1 VPTPPFSQLR
11 LLLVV
16 LVAALWACAPKPM
29 TPMDASVEDSGVAAT
44 DAGTDGGAADAGDA
58 GVDAGGEV
66 EPDGGPAEPM
76 SSSQV
81 LYADDF
87 ERYPNTAGVK
97 GSYGDQREVGGALVL
112 DDLGDAG
119 TRTLRLDYAA
129 DGGCANADVFLSKV
143 TAITSP
149 LRVVFRYRF
158 KFEAGFRFQQPASH
172 CAGAGVGSTEF
183 VLGRVMGG
191 RGTVVVSAGS
201 DAPLPVIYPGVPGL
215 RWQVQVRDVRA
226 PVTPQEPH
234 VLYRQHLRVTRLSP
248 SAVADGRW
256 HRLAVLVQRET
267 TPQAGDGVLRMW
279 IDGEAVLDYDGSAG
293 PASGKLYTGTPQF
306 GQITYPSVLLSG
318 ASQPQSRWFDDVIL
332 FEP

>member
-1 VPTPPFSQLR
+1 MPTPPFRQP
-11 LLLVV
+11 LLLV
-16 LVAALWACAPKPM
+16 LAAALFACAPKPM
-29 TPMDASVEDSGVAAT
+29 TPMDASVD
-44 DAGTDGGAADAGDA
+44 DAGVEAMDASVDGGGADAGDA
-58 GVDAGGEV
+58 GFDAGVEV
-66 EPDGGPAEPM
+66 EPDGGPSEPTT
-76 SSSQV
+76 SSQV

-87 ERYPNTAGVK
+87 ERYANTAAVK
-97 GSYGDQREVGGALVL
+97 GSYGDQREVQGALVL

-119 TRTLRLDYAA
+119 TRTLRIDYAA

-149 LRVVFRYRF
+149 LTVVFRYRF
-158 KFEAGFRFQQPASH
+158 KFEPGFRFQQPASH
-172 CAGAGVGSTEF
+172 CAGAGVASSEF
-183 VLGRVMGG
+183 VIGRVMGG

-201 DAPLPVIYPGVPGL
+201 DAPLPVISPGLSGL
-215 RWQVQVRDVRA
+215 RWQVQIRDVRA
-226 PVTPQEPH
+226 TVTPQEPH

-267 TPQAGDGVLRMW
+267 MPQAGDGRLRMW
-279 IDGEAVLDYDGSAG
+279 IDGEAVLDYDGSVG
-293 PASGKLYTGTPQF
+293 ASAGKLFTGTPQF

-318 ASQPQSRWFDDVIL
+318 ASQPQSRWFDDVVL